1 MRSFFALKCAS
12 AALFVATLA
21 ALAIPRNPPPAIEPK
36 EERKGVSFENI
47 LVDGRV
53 RCELRHDPSSG
64 TEMKASFWGVD
75 QARVAFD
82 ASEYWFWIRSYDP
95 GGHYACPAESV
106 ENTDLIP
113 PLRPS
118 FMRWILDE
126 DRKDGKSLSKDG
138 DYEVEMEI
146 RDGAVVEQTYRRGGR
161 IEARVSVKTT
171 QKSGGR
177 TFPALAILEF
187 DGKSIEIEMGVPNTS
202 DPKPPNLNPP
212 SRSKRSEIGR

>member
-1 MRSFFALKCAS
+1 MRAFFILRCAS

-47 LVDGRV
+47 LVDGQV
-53 RCELRHDPSSG
+53 RCELRHDPSTG
-64 TEMKASFWGVD
+64 TDMKAYFWGLE

-95 GGHYACPAESV
+95 DGHYACPTESV

-126 DRKDGKSLSKDG
+126 GLADGKFLFKDGEYD
-138 DYEVEMEI
+138 VELEI
-146 RDGAVVEQTYRRGGR
+146 RDGSVAEQTYRRGGR
-161 IEARVSVKTT
+161 IEARVSVKAT
-171 QKSGGR
+171 QKSGER
-177 TFPALAILEF
+177 TFPALAVLHFE
-187 DGKSIEIEMGVPNTS
+187 GRAIEIEMGLPNTGN
-202 DPKPPNLNPP
+202 PRPPNLNPP